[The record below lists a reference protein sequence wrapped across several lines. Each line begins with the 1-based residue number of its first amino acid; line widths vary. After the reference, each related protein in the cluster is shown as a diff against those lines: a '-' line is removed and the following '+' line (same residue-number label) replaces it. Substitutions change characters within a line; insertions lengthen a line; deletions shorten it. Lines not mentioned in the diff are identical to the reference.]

1 MSELNY
7 EFRKR
12 MLEVHTKNRRMPGK
26 KPGANQVEI
35 TDEWQIAVTDQ
46 NEFLIDRARDLED
59 YFFKS
64 MGVQVRFTSKQP
76 EKFYIKYAVDKN
88 LEKDGSYVIE
98 VTSDHITITGK
109 DNRAAGQGGFFLEDL
124 MNLEEAPYLDIT
136 VHERAPR
143 FRTRMIHSGYSIDN
157 FPDQHL
163 NAIAHYGITA
173 ILVFTKDVNLTTC
186 GYIDFNELI
195 YRAAKYGI
203 DVYAY
208 SYYRNEMHP
217 EDEGAEE
224 YYEARYGRLF
234 RLCPDLKGIIFVG
247 ESIEFPSRDE
257 RTCRCRWRENR
268 DENGNPIV
276 MKPSPG
282 WFPCNDFPDWL
293 NFVKKIIRSKKPD
306 ADIVF
311 WTYNWGYVKEEL
323 RTELINNL
331 PTDIS
336 LQATFEMFEK
346 VERDGVKAITTDYSI
361 FEPGPGHYFT
371 TEAKAASE
379 RGIPLYSMTNAGGL
393 TWDIG
398 TIPYEPVP
406 YQWLKRYNKMIEM
419 NEKYGLCG
427 SMDSHHFGF
436 YPSFISELAKWCFWT
451 PYTDGEEMLARLTA
465 RDWGKENTEKALSAY
480 RDFSDAINLMVS
492 TNEDQYGPLRIGPSY
507 PLILFE
513 DEKIEI
519 PSPDYAHFGGNH
531 ICDPTYPYDA
541 STPEKLQRLEDE
553 IRLYTK
559 SCDLFMKGA
568 ETLFSLLPS
577 LPEAKYDHAK
587 RIAGLGEFMGRA
599 VATARNVKE
608 WHKRKVALSAPGA
621 DKGALLDQMAEIAK
635 IEIENAQNTIPLV
648 DFDSRL
654 GYEPSMEYMCDR
666 EHLEWKINV
675 VTRIIN
681 EEIPDIRKTGKVKA
695 VRYSKA
701 AFAGGRVDF
710 D

>member
-12 MLEVHTKNRRMPGK
+12 MLEIHTKNRRMPGK
-26 KPGANQVEI
+26 LPSANQVEI
-35 TDEWQIAVTDQ
+35 TDEWQITVPENND
-46 NEFLIDRARDLED
+46 FLLGCARDLED
-59 YFFKS
+59 YFLTS
-64 MGVQVRFTSKQP
+64 MSVQVRFTLKQP
-76 EKFYIKYAVDKN
+76 QKHYIRYTTDDTLA
-88 LEKDGSYVIE
+88 KDGSYRIE
-98 VTSDHITITGK
+98 VTSDSITIIGK
-109 DNRAAGQGGFFLEDL
+109 NNRAAAQGGYFLEDL
-124 MNLEEAPYLDIT
+124 MNLEEAPFLDIT

-143 FRTRMIHSGYSIDN
+143 FRTRMVHSGFSIDN

-163 NAIAHYGITA
+163 NAIAHQGINA
-173 ILVFTKDVNLTTC
+173 ILLFTKDVNLTTC
-186 GYIDFNELI
+186 GFIDFNELI
-195 YRAAKYGI
+195 YRAAKFGI

-217 EDEGAEE
+217 SDEGAEE
-224 YYEARYGRLF
+224 YYDGKYGRLF
-234 RLCPDLKGIIFVG
+234 RLCPGLKGIIFVG
-247 ESIEFPSRDE
+247 ESIEFPSHDD
-257 RTCRCRWRENR
+257 RTCKCSWRKNR
-268 DENGNPIV
+268 DADGNPIV

-282 WFPCNDFPDWL
+282 WFPCNDFPEWVNL
-293 NFVKKIIRSKKPD
+293 VKKVIRKENSE

-323 RTELINNL
+323 RAELIENL

-346 VERDGVKAITTDYSI
+346 VEREGIKGITTDYSI
-361 FEPGPGHYFT
+361 FEPGPGHYFSS
-371 TEAKAASE
+371 EAKAAAK
-379 RGIPLYSMTNAGGL
+379 RGIPLYSMTNSGGL

-419 NEKYGLCG
+419 NEKYGLVG

-451 PYTDGEEMLARLTA
+451 PYTDGEEVLARLTA
-465 RDWGKENTEKALSAY
+465 RDWGKENTETALSAY
-480 RDFSDAINLMVS
+480 KDFSEGINLLIS
-492 TNEDQYGPLRIGPSY
+492 TNEDQYGPLRMGPSY

-531 ICDPTYPYDA
+531 ICDPTYPYDI
-541 STPEKLQRLEDE
+541 STPEKLERLENE
-553 IRLYTK
+553 IKLYTK
-559 SCDLFMKGA
+559 SSDYFMRGA
-568 ETLFSLLPS
+568 KKLNSVLSS
-577 LPEAKYDHAK
+577 LPDSKYDNAK

-599 VATARNVKE
+599 IATARNVKE
-608 WHKRKVALSAPGA
+608 WHKRKAALSSPGA
-621 DKGALLDQMAEIAK
+621 DKAALLDQMTEIAK
-635 IEIENAQNTIPLV
+635 ADIENAKMTIPLV
-648 DFDSRL
+648 EYDSRL
-654 GYEPSMEYMCDR
+654 GYEPSMEYMCDK
-666 EHLEWKINV
+666 EHLDWKINV

-681 EEIPDIRKTGKVKA
+681 EEIPDIRKTGKVKTLK
-695 VRYSKA
+695 YSTAKY
-701 AFAGGRVDF
+701 AGGRVSF